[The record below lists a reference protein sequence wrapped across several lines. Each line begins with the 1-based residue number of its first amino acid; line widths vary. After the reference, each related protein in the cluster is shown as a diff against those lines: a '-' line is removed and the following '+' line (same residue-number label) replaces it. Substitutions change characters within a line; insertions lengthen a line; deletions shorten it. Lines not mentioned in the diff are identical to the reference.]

1 MFVKMKVSVE
11 QDIEK
16 KNVDFKLV
24 FIIEWKFSVYEWKE
38 KDNVSISDKL
48 WNSIVVFVK
57 WLFLKVVQFWG
68 FLFGMLV
75 IKKFFKRLL
84 KKQCVVFMV
93 LVFVKQYELIY
104 CMEFKEYYNEKIVYF
119 IVKEFIDEKLE
130 GMIYSKK
137 YLGNF
142 MKIISNQIKEK
153 VKVFYY
159 DCYWIICNVML
170 GENCGVMVLVIS

>member
-1 MFVKMKVSVE
+1 
-11 QDIEK
+11 
-16 KNVDFKLV
+16 
-24 FIIEWKFSVYEWKE
+24 
-38 KDNVSISDKL
+38 
-48 WNSIVVFVK
+48 
-57 WLFLKVVQFWG
+57 
-68 FLFGMLV
+68 MLV

-170 GENCGVMVLVIS
+170 GENCGVMVLVMS

>member
-57 WLFLKVVQFWG
+57 WLFLKVVQF
-68 FLFGMLV
+68 
-75 IKKFFKRLL
+75 
-84 KKQCVVFMV
+84 
-93 LVFVKQYELIY
+93 
-104 CMEFKEYYNEKIVYF
+104 
-119 IVKEFIDEKLE
+119 
-130 GMIYSKK
+130 
-137 YLGNF
+137 
-142 MKIISNQIKEK
+142 
-153 VKVFYY
+153 
-159 DCYWIICNVML
+159 
-170 GENCGVMVLVIS
+170 